1 MSGRGFLRRRV
12 IVFLC
17 DCFGHARKSHY
28 EEILRYA
35 NERAAVQRTDGELAA
50 GLIHQSFTSLA
61 LLIATFLVASF
72 FAYIYSIKRQNY
84 LLLWTAA
91 WLVFGVHYISPAIT
105 QSAVSSALEG
115 ALTQW
120 LFGLSALLF
129 FLGAQIYAQRRCW
142 KRRALAAAAVLGIW
156 AAANAANLFSLS
168 AIIPASLL
176 YVAVAAIFWQESRRQ
191 ETLADRLLGLS
202 FGSWG
207 VLWLGLHY
215 LKGTPELQGSNL
227 NVVATAPC
235 AFVAMLMVMAL
246 YEEEKRRIERN
257 MLALSNLNLATSSFV
272 GGEIQRMLSQA
283 LDRVLG
289 VVRLPAGALFL
300 HHGDPQGPTSVVA
313 VGLSDEFCRAAQN
326 ESLDDYLVSL
336 VARLGGLL
344 GFRDLRDDSLSALE
358 KEKSI
363 RRFRELALAQ
373 GLRSVVAIS
382 LQAKEQAF
390 GVLLLGTPDNRR
402 FTSAELRLLLA
413 LGHQIGMAV
422 ENSYLIQQTS
432 RRSEEL
438 HVLNE
443 IGRVLSSTLQKED
456 LTKKV
461 WEELRRLFD
470 VENFYIAELDSFRDE
485 LRFDLEIIAGN
496 RVPRRTRPA
505 GNHLTEYL
513 IRTRQPVLI
522 RENYVTEVKKLGVEP
537 IRNGGCFCG
546 VPLVAYDRAIGAM
559 AVFSDHERAFDEGHL
574 ELLRVLA
581 SEASIAIE
589 NARLFYEERTK
600 ARHLSLLNTIS
611 RNAIAT
617 LNPDEMLAKI
627 TEQLEA
633 GLTYDHIGIGSLDYA
648 TREIV
653 IQAEA
658 GTRRGTLSQRIPLGT
673 GLVGHVA
680 RNGHMAVFRAGSSS
694 DGGLK
699 PLLPDSIAAIALP
712 VFYAEQLHGILYI
725 ESATPVDF
733 SEEEVLLLRTLA
745 DLIAGA
751 LHNALSFQKAQEQ
764 AITDGLTG
772 VKTHR
777 FFMEALSSEWKR
789 STRAGRSF
797 ALVLMDLD
805 RFKFVNDFYGH
816 LEGDLV
822 LQRVGQIL
830 ETNCRRSDVVARYG
844 GDEFVILMPETTMEH
859 ARQLASKLRGW
870 VSADPLLRE
879 KNISASFG
887 IACYPLHGSSPQD
900 LIQVADASMY
910 LSKHQGGNAVSTAD
924 HFDPNEAKKWKRDVL
939 EAYLG
944 VTLKRLFSTGPEA
957 FEEIYQRLRQFTE
970 SLSATETDN
979 GSKSIASQE
988 GPHALP
994 QAVLDTVTSLAYA
1007 IDAKDHYTQGHSQK
1021 VAAYAA
1027 LIAESLGMSEAEVE
1041 EIRLGAVLHDIGK
1054 VGIPEGI
1061 LNKNGPLNPE
1071 EWDTMKSHVSFGAKI
1086 LDPLAPLARIREM
1099 VLHHHEFYDGSG
1111 YPHALAGEHIPIG
1124 ARIIAIADAYD
1135 TITSDRTYKKARSA
1149 PDALAE
1155 LERCSNAQF
1164 DGSIVEVFVRTMRT
1178 LPNPV
1183 IEVAATS
1190 AAPRTP

>member
-1 MSGRGFLRRRV
+1 MVPKRGMESSVYTGVEVSFAPGKGAV
-12 IVFLC
+12 
-17 DCFGHARKSHY
+17 RKTGGESIA
-28 EEILRYA
+28 ILMP
-35 NERAAVQRTDGELAA
+35 
-50 GLIHQSFTSLA
+50 QSFISLA
-61 LLIATFLVASF
+61 LLIATTLVAGF
-72 FAYIYSIKRQNY
+72 FSYIYSIKRQTY
-84 LLLWTAA
+84 QLLWTAG
-91 WLVFGVHYISPAIT
+91 WTVFGLHYLGQAIAQGTPSSPLET
-105 QSAVSSALEG
+105 ALDH
-115 ALTQW
+115 W
-120 LFGLSALLF
+120 LYTLSGLLF
-129 FLGAQIYAQRRCW
+129 FLGAQIYSQRKPW
-142 KRRALAAAAVLGIW
+142 KIPALVLGVVLGLW
-156 AAANAANLFSLS
+156 AAANAFNIFSIS
-168 AIIPASLL
+168 EVIPASML
-176 YVAVAAIFWQESRRQ
+176 YVAVAVVFWQESRRQ
-191 ETLADRLLGLS
+191 ETLADRLLGIS
-202 FGSWG
+202 FASWG
-207 VLWLGLHY
+207 VLWASLHF
-215 LKGTPELQGSNL
+215 LNNSPELQGPSI
-227 NVVATAPC
+227 NVVAAAPC

-313 VGLSDEFCRAAQN
+313 VGLSDDFCRAAQD
-326 ESLDDYLVSL
+326 EGLDDYLVSL

-358 KEKSI
+358 KEQSI
-363 RRFRELALAQ
+363 RRFRDLALAQ

-390 GVLLLGTPDNRR
+390 GVLLLGTPDSRR
-402 FTSAELRLLLA
+402 FTAAELRLLLA

-443 IGRVLSSTLQKED
+443 IGRALSSTLNKED
-456 LTKKV
+456 LMRKV

-470 VENFYIAELDSFRDE
+470 VENFYIAEFDPIRDE
-485 LRFDLEIIAGN
+485 MVFDLEMIDGA
-496 RVPRRTRPA
+496 RMPKRARPA
-505 GNHLTEYL
+505 GNHISEYI

-522 RENYVTEVKKLGVEP
+522 RDNYAAEVKKLGVEP
-537 IRNGGCFCG
+537 LRTKGCFCG

-559 AVFSDHERAFDEGHL
+559 AVFSDHERTFDEGHL

-581 SEASIAIE
+581 SEASIALE
-589 NARLFYEERTK
+589 NARLFHEERTK

-627 TEQLEA
+627 TEQLED
-633 GLTYDHIGIGSLDYA
+633 GLVYDHIGIGVLDYA

-658 GTRRGTLSQRIPLGT
+658 GKRRGTLGQRIPLGA
-673 GLVGHVA
+673 GLIGQVA
-680 RNGHMAVFRAGSSS
+680 RNGHMAAYRATSTT
-694 DGGLK
+694 DGALK
-699 PLLPDSIAAIALP
+699 PLLPDSVAAMALP
-712 VFYAEQLHGILYI
+712 VFYAEQLHGILSI
-725 ESATPVDF
+725 ESSVPTDF

-777 FFMEALSSEWKR
+777 FFMEALSAEWKR
-789 STRAGRSF
+789 STRAGRAF

-822 LQRVGQIL
+822 LQRVGHIL

-844 GDEFVILMPETTMEH
+844 GDEFVILMPETNMEH

-887 IACYPLHGSSPQD
+887 IACYPLHGSSPQE

-957 FEEIYQRLRQFTE
+957 FEEIYQRLTQFTE
-970 SLSATETDN
+970 SLAATEPTN
-979 GSKSIASQE
+979 GKPATTPLQ
-988 GPHALP
+988 GPQALP
-994 QAVLDTVTSLAYA
+994 QAVLDTVTSLAFA

-1021 VAAYAA
+1021 VSAYAA
-1027 LIAESLGMSEAEVE
+1027 LIAEAMEMSDAEVE
-1041 EIRLGAVLHDIGK
+1041 EIRLGGVLHDIGK
-1054 VGIPEGI
+1054 VGIPENI
-1061 LNKNGPLNPE
+1061 LNKSGPLNPD
-1071 EWDTMKSHVSFGAKI
+1071 EWETMKSHVKFGAKI
-1086 LDPLAPLARIREM
+1086 LDPLTPLARIREM
-1099 VLHHHEFYDGSG
+1099 VLHHHEFFDGSG
-1111 YPHALAGEHIPIG
+1111 YPDALGGDKIPLG

-1135 TITSDRTYKKARSA
+1135 TITSDRTYKKARRA
-1149 PDALAE
+1149 ADALSE
-1155 LERCSNAQF
+1155 LERCANAQF
-1164 DGSIVEVFVRTMRT
+1164 DGAIVQVFVRTMRA

-1183 IEVAATS
+1183 IEVAATTG
-1190 AAPRTP
+1190 PRDK

>member
-1 MSGRGFLRRRV
+1 M
-12 IVFLC
+12 
-17 DCFGHARKSHY
+17 
-28 EEILRYA
+28 
-35 NERAAVQRTDGELAA
+35 
-50 GLIHQSFTSLA
+50 HQSFISLA
-61 LLIATFLVASF
+61 LLIATALVAGF
-72 FAYIYSIKRQNY
+72 FTYIHSIKRQTY

-91 WLVFGVHYISPAIT
+91 WAVFGLHYVWLTLAPWAGASPLQGALNRWLF
-105 QSAVSSALEG
+105 AVSG
-115 ALTQW
+115 V
-120 LFGLSALLF
+120 LF
-129 FLGAQIYAQRRCW
+129 FLGAQLYAQRKAW
-142 KRRALAAAAVLGIW
+142 KIPGLAVGVLFGFW
-156 AAANAANLFSLS
+156 AAANAANAFSVS
-168 AIIPASLL
+168 ALIPGSLL
-176 YVAVAAIFWQESRRQ
+176 YIAVAVVFWQESRRQ
-191 ETLADRLLGLS
+191 ETLADGLLAVS
-202 FGSWG
+202 FASWG
-207 VLWLGLHY
+207 VLWIALHF
-215 LKGTPELQGSNL
+215 LDATPELQGAGMS
-227 NVVATAPC
+227 VVAAAPC

-313 VGLSDEFCRAAQN
+313 VGLSDDFCRAAQS
-326 ESLDDYLVSL
+326 EGLDDYLVGL

-373 GLRSVVAIS
+373 SLRSVVAIS

-402 FTSAELRLLLA
+402 FTPAELRLLLA

-443 IGRVLSSTLQKED
+443 IGRALSSTLNKED
-456 LTKKV
+456 LTRKV

-470 VENFYIAELDSFRDE
+470 VENFYIAELDPLRDE
-485 LRFDLEIIAGN
+485 IQFDLEVVNGELLPKRA
-496 RVPRRTRPA
+496 RSA
-505 GNHLTEYL
+505 GNHITEYI

-522 RENYVTEVKKLGVEP
+522 RDNYVAEAKKLGVEP
-537 IRNGGCFCG
+537 LRTTGCFCG
-546 VPLVAYDRAIGAM
+546 VPLVAYDHAIGAM
-559 AVFSDHERAFDEGHL
+559 AVYSDHERVFDEGHL

-589 NARLFYEERTK
+589 NARLFNEERTK

-633 GLTYDHIGIGSLDYA
+633 GLTYDHIGIGVLDYA
-648 TREIV
+648 TREVV

-658 GTRRGTLSQRIPLGT
+658 GKRRGTLGQRIPLGS
-673 GLVGHVA
+673 GLIGNVA
-680 RNGHMAVFRAGSSS
+680 RNGQMAAYRRPSAPA
-694 DGGLK
+694 DGASK
-699 PLLPDSIAAIALP
+699 PLLPDSVAAIALP
-712 VFYAEQLHGILYI
+712 VFYAEQLHGILFI
-725 ESATPVDF
+725 ESSRPVDF

-777 FFMEALSSEWKR
+777 FFMEALSAEWKR
-789 STRAGRSF
+789 STRAGRAF

-844 GDEFVILMPETTMEH
+844 GDEFVILMPETNMEH

-887 IACYPLHGSSPQD
+887 IACYPLHGSSPQE

-924 HFDPNEAKKWKRDVL
+924 HFDPNEAKKWKKDVL

-944 VTLKRLFSTGPEA
+944 VTLKRLFATGPEA
-957 FEEIYQRLRQFTE
+957 FEEIY
-970 SLSATETDN
+970 
-979 GSKSIASQE
+979 
-988 GPHALP
+988 
-994 QAVLDTVTSLAYA
+994 
-1007 IDAKDHYTQGHSQK
+1007 
-1021 VAAYAA
+1021 
-1027 LIAESLGMSEAEVE
+1027 
-1041 EIRLGAVLHDIGK
+1041 
-1054 VGIPEGI
+1054 
-1061 LNKNGPLNPE
+1061 
-1071 EWDTMKSHVSFGAKI
+1071 
-1086 LDPLAPLARIREM
+1086 
-1099 VLHHHEFYDGSG
+1099 
-1111 YPHALAGEHIPIG
+1111 
-1124 ARIIAIADAYD
+1124 
-1135 TITSDRTYKKARSA
+1135 
-1149 PDALAE
+1149 
-1155 LERCSNAQF
+1155 
-1164 DGSIVEVFVRTMRT
+1164 
-1178 LPNPV
+1178 
-1183 IEVAATS
+1183 
-1190 AAPRTP
+1190 

>member
-1 MSGRGFLRRRV
+1 M
-12 IVFLC
+12 IP
-17 DCFGHARKSHY
+17 
-28 EEILRYA
+28 E
-35 NERAAVQRTDGELAA
+35 
-50 GLIHQSFTSLA
+50 SFISLA
-61 LLIATFLVASF
+61 LLIATILVAGF
-72 FAYIYSIKRQNY
+72 FAYIYNIKRQTY

-91 WLVFGVHYISPAIT
+91 WTVFGFHYLGAAVAQWMTPSPI
-105 QSAVSSALEG
+105 QSALNH
-115 ALTQW
+115 W
-120 LFGLSALLF
+120 LFALAGVLF
-129 FLGAQIYAQRRCW
+129 FLGAQLYSQRKPW
-142 KRRALAAAAVLGIW
+142 KIPAVFVGVLLGLW
-156 AAANAANLFSLS
+156 AAANAAHTISVS
-168 AIIPASLL
+168 AVIPSSLL
-176 YVAVAAIFWQESRRQ
+176 YIGVAVVFWQESRRQ
-191 ETLADRLLGLS
+191 ETLADRLLGVS
-202 FGSWG
+202 FASWG
-207 VLWLGLHY
+207 ILWISLQVLNA
-215 LKGTPELQGSNL
+215 TPELQGAGMS
-227 NVVATAPC
+227 VVGAAPC

-272 GGEIQRMLSQA
+272 GGEIQRMLAQA

-313 VGLSDEFCRAAQN
+313 VGLSDDFCRAAQN
-326 ESLDDYLVSL
+326 EGLDDYLVGL

-358 KEKSI
+358 KEQSI

-390 GVLLLGTPDNRR
+390 GVLLLGTPDSRR
-402 FTSAELRLLLA
+402 FTPAELRLLLA

-443 IGRVLSSTLQKED
+443 IGRALSSTLHKED
-456 LTKKV
+456 LMQKV

-470 VENFYIAELDSFRDE
+470 VENFYIAELDPLRDE
-485 LRFDLEIIAGN
+485 IHFDLEMIDGA
-496 RVPRRTRPA
+496 RKLKRARPT
-505 GNHLTEYL
+505 GNHITEYI

-522 RENYVTEVKKLGVEP
+522 RDNYVAEVKKLGVEP
-537 IRNGGCFCG
+537 IRTKGCFCG
-546 VPLVAYDRAIGAM
+546 VPLVAYDHAIGAM
-559 AVFSDHERAFDEGHL
+559 AVFSDHEGAFDEGHL

-589 NARLFYEERTK
+589 NARLFNEERTK

-627 TEQLEA
+627 AEQLET
-633 GLTYDHIGIGSLDYA
+633 GLTYDHIGIGVLNYA

-658 GTRRGTLSQRIPLGT
+658 GKRRGTLGHRIPLGA
-673 GLVGHVA
+673 GLIGHVA
-680 RNGHMAVFRAGSSS
+680 RNGHMAVYRSASPTDSAW
-694 DGGLK
+694 L
-699 PLLPDSIAAIALP
+699 PLLPDTIAAIALP
-712 VFYAEQLHGILYI
+712 VFYADQLHGILYV
-725 ESATPVDF
+725 ESSAPADF
-733 SEEEVLLLRTLA
+733 SEEEVLLMRTLA

-777 FFMEALSSEWKR
+777 FFMEALSAEWKR
-789 STRAGRSF
+789 STRAGRAF

-816 LEGDLV
+816 LEGDLM

-830 ETNCRRSDVVARYG
+830 ESNCRRSDVVARYG
-844 GDEFVILMPETTMEH
+844 GDEFVILMPETNMEH

-870 VSADPLLRE
+870 VAADPLLRE

-887 IACYPLHGSSPQD
+887 IACYPLHGSSPQE

-970 SLSATETDN
+970 SLAATEMNDGKTAA
-979 GSKSIASQE
+979 ASAQ
-988 GPHALP
+988 GPQALP
-994 QAVLDTVTSLAYA
+994 QAVLDTVTSLAFA

-1021 VAAYAA
+1021 VSAYAA
-1027 LIAESLGMSEAEVE
+1027 LIAEGLGMNDAEVE

-1054 VGIPEGI
+1054 VGIPENI
-1061 LNKNGPLNPE
+1061 LNKSGPLNPE
-1071 EWDTMKSHVSFGAKI
+1071 EWETMKSHVKFGAKI
-1086 LDPLAPLARIREM
+1086 LDPLAPLARVREM
-1099 VLHHHEFYDGSG
+1099 VLHHHEFFDGSG
-1111 YPHALAGEHIPIG
+1111 YPEALSGDKIPLG

-1135 TITSDRTYKKARSA
+1135 TITSDRTYKKARHA
-1149 PDALAE
+1149 NEALAE
-1155 LERCSNAQF
+1155 LERCANAQF
-1164 DGSIVEVFVRTMRT
+1164 DGAIVELFVRVMRA

-1183 IEVAATS
+1183 IEVAAS
-1190 AAPRTP
+1190 GGSQRNS

>member
-1 MSGRGFLRRRV
+1 L
-12 IVFLC
+12 
-17 DCFGHARKSHY
+17 
-28 EEILRYA
+28 
-35 NERAAVQRTDGELAA
+35 DGESVAILM
-50 GLIHQSFTSLA
+50 HQSFISLA
-61 LLIATFLVASF
+61 LLIATTLVAGF
-72 FAYIYSIKRQNY
+72 FAYIYSIKRQAY
-84 LLLWTAA
+84 LLLWTAG
-91 WLVFGVHYISPAIT
+91 WTVFGLHYLGQTLAQEAP
-105 QSAVSSALEG
+105 SSALEI
-115 ALTQW
+115 ALDHW
-120 LFGLSALLF
+120 LYTLSGLLF
-129 FLGAQIYAQRRCW
+129 FLGAQIYSQRKPW
-142 KRRALAAAAVLGIW
+142 KIPALVLAVFLGLW
-156 AAANAANLFSLS
+156 AAANAANVVRISEV
-168 AIIPASLL
+168 IPASML
-176 YVAVAAIFWQESRRQ
+176 YVAVAVVFWQESRRQ
-191 ETLADRLLGLS
+191 ETLADRLLSVS
-202 FGSWG
+202 FASWG
-207 VLWLGLHY
+207 VLWVSLHF
-215 LKGTPELQGSNL
+215 LNTAPELQGANV
-227 NVVATAPC
+227 NVVAAAPC
-235 AFVAMLMVMAL
+235 AFVAMLMVMAI

-313 VGLSDEFCRAAQN
+313 VGLSDDFCRAAQD
-326 ESLDDYLVSL
+326 EGLDDYLVSL
-336 VARLGGLL
+336 VSRLGGLL

-358 KEKSI
+358 KEQSI
-363 RRFRELALAQ
+363 RRFRDLALTQ

-390 GVLLLGTPDNRR
+390 GVLLLGTPDSRR
-402 FTSAELRLLLA
+402 FTPAELRLLLA

-443 IGRVLSSTLQKED
+443 IGRALSSTLNKED
-456 LTKKV
+456 LMRKV

-470 VENFYIAELDSFRDE
+470 VENFYIAELDPLRDE
-485 LRFDLEIIAGN
+485 MHFDLEMIDGA
-496 RVPRRTRPA
+496 RMPKRTRPA
-505 GNHLTEYL
+505 GNYITEYI

-522 RENYVTEVKKLGVEP
+522 RDNYVAEAKKLGVEP
-537 IRNGGCFCG
+537 LRTKGCFCG
-546 VPLVAYDRAIGAM
+546 VPLVAYDHAIGAM
-559 AVFSDHERAFDEGHL
+559 AVYSDNERSFDEGHL

-589 NARLFYEERTK
+589 NARLFHEERTK
-600 ARHLSLLNTIS
+600 ARHLTLLNTIS

-627 TEQLEA
+627 TEQLEE
-633 GLTYDHIGIGSLDYA
+633 GLTYDHIGIGQLDYA

-658 GTRRGTLSQRIPLGT
+658 GKRRGTTGRRIPLGT
-673 GLVGHVA
+673 GLIGHVA
-680 RNGHMAVFRAGSSS
+680 RNGHMAAYRAASLA
-694 DGGLK
+694 DNALK
-699 PLLPDSIAAIALP
+699 PLLPDTVSAIALP
-712 VFYAEQLHGILYI
+712 VFYADQLHGILSI
-725 ESATPVDF
+725 ESSVTADF
-733 SEEEVLLLRTLA
+733 SEEEILLLRTLA

-777 FFMEALSSEWKR
+777 FFMEALSAEWKR
-789 STRAGRSF
+789 STRAGRAF

-822 LQRVGQIL
+822 LQRVGHIL

-844 GDEFVILMPETTMEH
+844 GDEFVILMPETNMEH

-887 IACYPLHGSSPQD
+887 IACYPLHGSSPQE

-944 VTLKRLFSTGPEA
+944 VTLKRLFATGPEA
-957 FEEIYQRLRQFTE
+957 FEEIYQRLTQFTE
-970 SLSATETDN
+970 SLASTETVN
-979 GSKSIASQE
+979 GKAATPPAQ
-988 GPHALP
+988 GPQALP
-994 QAVLDTVTSLAYA
+994 QAVLDTVTSLAFA

-1021 VAAYAA
+1021 VSAYAA
-1027 LIAESLGMSEAEVE
+1027 LIAEAMDMSDAEVE
-1041 EIRLGAVLHDIGK
+1041 EIRLGGVLHDIGK
-1054 VGIPEGI
+1054 VGIPENI
-1061 LNKNGPLNPE
+1061 LNKSGPLNPD
-1071 EWDTMKSHVSFGAKI
+1071 EWETMKSHVRFGAKI
-1086 LDPLAPLARIREM
+1086 LDPLTPLARIREM
-1099 VLHHHEFYDGSG
+1099 VLHHHEYFDGSG
-1111 YPHALAGEHIPIG
+1111 YPDALGGEKIPLG

-1135 TITSDRTYKKARSA
+1135 TITSDRTYKKARRA
-1149 PDALAE
+1149 ADALAE
-1155 LERCSNAQF
+1155 LERCANAQF
-1164 DGSIVEVFVRTMRT
+1164 DGAIVEVFVRTMRA

-1183 IEVAATS
+1183 IEVAATTG
-1190 AAPRTP
+1190 PRNT

>member
-1 MSGRGFLRRRV
+1 LCIDTTFQPLTRLSSRAEWIVGTQRNTRVFCAEVSRGSAV
-12 IVFLC
+12 C
-17 DCFGHARKSHY
+17 D
-28 EEILRYA
+28 
-35 NERAAVQRTDGELAA
+35 VDGESIADLM
-50 GLIHQSFTSLA
+50 HQSFISLA
-61 LLIATFLVASF
+61 LLIATTLVAGF
-72 FAYIYSIKRQNY
+72 FAYIYSIKRQTY
-84 LLLWTAA
+84 LLLWTAG
-91 WLVFGVHYISPAIT
+91 WTVFGLHYLGQALAQEAP
-105 QSAVSSALEG
+105 SSAFEN
-115 ALTQW
+115 AMDHW
-120 LFGLSALLF
+120 LYTLSGLLF
-129 FLGAQIYAQRRCW
+129 FLGAQIYSQRKPW
-142 KRRALAAAAVLGIW
+142 KIPALILGVFLGLW
-156 AAANAANLFSLS
+156 AAANAVNMFTISEV
-168 AIIPASLL
+168 IPASMLC
-176 YVAVAAIFWQESRRQ
+176 VAVAVVFWQESRRQ
-191 ETLADRLLGLS
+191 ETLADRLLGVS
-202 FGSWG
+202 FASWG
-207 VLWLGLHY
+207 VLWVSLHF
-215 LKGTPELQGSNL
+215 LNSSPELQGPSVS
-227 NVVATAPC
+227 VVAAAPC

-272 GGEIQRMLSQA
+272 GGEIQRMLAQA

-313 VGLSDEFCRAAQN
+313 VGLSDDFCRAAQN
-326 ESLDDYLVSL
+326 EGLDDYLVSL
-336 VARLGGLL
+336 VSRLGGLL

-358 KEKSI
+358 KEQSI
-363 RRFRELALAQ
+363 RRFRDLALAQ

-390 GVLLLGTPDNRR
+390 GVLLLGTPDSRR
-402 FTSAELRLLLA
+402 FTPAELRLLLA

-443 IGRVLSSTLQKED
+443 IGRALSSTLNKED
-456 LTKKV
+456 LMRKV

-470 VENFYIAELDSFRDE
+470 VENFYIAELDPIRDE
-485 LRFDLEIIAGN
+485 MHFDLEMIDGG
-496 RVPRRTRPA
+496 RMPKRTRPA
-505 GNHLTEYL
+505 GNHITEYI

-522 RENYVTEVKKLGVEP
+522 RDNYVAEAKKLGVKP
-537 IRNGGCFCG
+537 LRTKGCFCG

-559 AVFSDHERAFDEGHL
+559 AVFSDHERTFDEGHL

-589 NARLFYEERTK
+589 NARLFHEERTK
-600 ARHLSLLNTIS
+600 ARHLTLLNTIS

-627 TEQLEA
+627 TEQLED
-633 GLTYDHIGIGSLDYA
+633 GLTYDHIGIGQLDYA

-658 GTRRGTLSQRIPLGT
+658 GKRRGTLGRRIPLGT
-673 GLVGHVA
+673 GLIGQVA
-680 RNGHMAVFRAGSSS
+680 RNGHMGTYRAASPTDSA
-694 DGGLK
+694 LK
-699 PLLPDSIAAIALP
+699 PLLPDSVSAIALP
-712 VFYAEQLHGILYI
+712 VFYAEQLHGILSI
-725 ESATPVDF
+725 ECSVPTEF
-733 SEEEVLLLRTLA
+733 SEEELLLLRTLA

-751 LHNALSFQKAQEQ
+751 LHNAMAFQKAQEQ

-777 FFMEALSSEWKR
+777 FFMEALSAEWKR
-789 STRAGRSF
+789 STRAGRAF

-822 LQRVGQIL
+822 LQRVGHIL

-844 GDEFVILMPETTMEH
+844 GDEFVILMPETNMEH

-887 IACYPLHGSSPQD
+887 IACYPLHGSSPQE

-957 FEEIYQRLRQFTE
+957 FEEIYQRLTQFTE
-970 SLSATETDN
+970 SLAATETGN
-979 GSKSIASQE
+979 GKAITAAVQ
-988 GPHALP
+988 GPQALP
-994 QAVLDTVTSLAYA
+994 QAVLDTVTSLAFA

-1021 VAAYAA
+1021 VSAYAA
-1027 LIAESLGMSEAEVE
+1027 LIAEAMEMSDAEIE
-1041 EIRLGAVLHDIGK
+1041 EIRLGGVLHDIGK
-1054 VGIPEGI
+1054 VGIPENI
-1061 LNKNGPLNPE
+1061 LNKSGPLNPD
-1071 EWDTMKSHVSFGAKI
+1071 EWETMKSHVKFGAKI
-1086 LDPLAPLARIREM
+1086 LDPLTPLARIREM
-1099 VLHHHEFYDGSG
+1099 VLHHHEYYDGSG
-1111 YPHALAGEHIPIG
+1111 YPDALGGEKIPLG

-1135 TITSDRTYKKARSA
+1135 TITSDRTYKKARRA
-1149 PDALAE
+1149 ADALAE
-1155 LERCSNAQF
+1155 LERCANAQF
-1164 DGSIVEVFVRTMRT
+1164 DGAIVEVFVRTLRA

-1183 IEVAATS
+1183 IEVAATTG
-1190 AAPRTP
+1190 PRNS

>member
-1 MSGRGFLRRRV
+1 MV
-12 IVFLC
+12 
-17 DCFGHARKSHY
+17 
-28 EEILRYA
+28 
-35 NERAAVQRTDGELAA
+35 DGESIASLM
-50 GLIHQSFTSLA
+50 HQNFISLA
-61 LLIATFLVASF
+61 LLLATTLVAGF
-72 FAYIYSIKRQNY
+72 FAYIYSIKRQTY
-84 LLLWTAA
+84 LLLWTAG
-91 WLVFGVHYISPAIT
+91 WSVFGLHYLGQALAQGTP
-105 QSAVSSALEG
+105 SSALEN
-115 ALTQW
+115 ALDHW
-120 LFGLSALLF
+120 LYTLSGLLF
-129 FLGAQIYAQRRCW
+129 FLGAQIYSQRKPWRIP
-142 KRRALAAAAVLGIW
+142 ALVLAVFLGLW
-156 AAANAANLFSLS
+156 AAANAVNVI
-168 AIIPASLL
+168 AISEVIPASML
-176 YVAVAAIFWQESRRQ
+176 YVAVAVVFWQESRRQ
-191 ETLADRLLGLS
+191 ETLADRLLGVS
-202 FGSWG
+202 FASWG
-207 VLWLGLHY
+207 VLWVSLHF
-215 LKGTPELQGSNL
+215 LNGSPELQGASI
-227 NVVATAPC
+227 NVVAAAPC

-257 MLALSNLNLATSSFV
+257 MLALSNLNLATSSLV

-313 VGLSDEFCRAAQN
+313 VGLSDDFCRAAQN
-326 ESLDDYLVSL
+326 EGLDDYLVNL
-336 VARLGGLL
+336 VSRLGGLL

-358 KEKSI
+358 KEQSI
-363 RRFRELALAQ
+363 RRFRDLALAQ

-390 GVLLLGTPDNRR
+390 GVLLLGTQDSRR
-402 FTSAELRLLLA
+402 FTPAELRLLLA

-443 IGRVLSSTLQKED
+443 IGRALSSTLNKED
-456 LTKKV
+456 LMRKV

-470 VENFYIAELDSFRDE
+470 VENFYIAEFDPLRDE
-485 LRFDLEIIAGN
+485 MRFDLEMIDGS
-496 RVPRRTRPA
+496 RVPKRTRPA
-505 GNHLTEYL
+505 GNHLTEYI

-522 RENYVTEVKKLGVEP
+522 RDNFVAEVKKLGVEP
-537 IRNGGCFCG
+537 MRDKGCFCG
-546 VPLVAYDRAIGAM
+546 VPLVAYDHAIGAM
-559 AVFSDHERAFDEGHL
+559 AVFSNHERTFDEGHL

-589 NARLFYEERTK
+589 NARLFQEERTK

-627 TEQLEA
+627 TEQLED
-633 GLTYDHIGIGSLDYA
+633 GLTYDHIGIGVLEYS

-658 GTRRGTLSQRIPLGT
+658 GKRRGALGQRIPLGA
-673 GLVGHVA
+673 GLIGQVA
-680 RNGHMAVFRAGSSS
+680 RNGHLAAYHAASHADSA
-694 DGGLK
+694 LK
-699 PLLPDSIAAIALP
+699 PVLPDSVAAIALP
-712 VFYAEQLHGILYI
+712 VFYAEQLHGILYV
-725 ESATPVDF
+725 ESATPIDF
-733 SEEEVLLLRTLA
+733 SEEEILLLRTLA

-751 LHNALSFQKAQEQ
+751 RHNSLSFQKAQEQ

-777 FFMEALSSEWKR
+777 FFMEALSAEWKR
-789 STRAGRSF
+789 STRAGRAF

-822 LQRVGQIL
+822 LQRVGHIL

-844 GDEFVILMPETTMEH
+844 GDEFVILMPETNMEH

-887 IACYPLHGSSPQD
+887 IACYPLHGSSPQE

-957 FEEIYQRLRQFTE
+957 FEEIYQRLTQFTE
-970 SLSATETDN
+970 SLAATEIGGGKPAT
-979 GSKSIASQE
+979 IPAQ
-988 GPHALP
+988 GPQALP
-994 QAVLDTVTSLAYA
+994 QAVLDTVTSLAFA

-1021 VAAYAA
+1021 VSAYAA
-1027 LIAESLGMSEAEVE
+1027 LIAEAMEMSDAEVE
-1041 EIRLGAVLHDIGK
+1041 EIRLGGVLHDIGK
-1054 VGIPEGI
+1054 VGIPENI
-1061 LNKNGPLNPE
+1061 LNKSGPLNPD
-1071 EWDTMKSHVSFGAKI
+1071 EWETMKSHVKFGAKI
-1086 LDPLAPLARIREM
+1086 LDPLTPLARIREM
-1099 VLHHHEFYDGSG
+1099 VLHHHEYFDGSG
-1111 YPHALAGEHIPIG
+1111 YPEALAGEKIPLG

-1135 TITSDRTYKKARSA
+1135 TITSDRTYKKARKA
-1149 PDALAE
+1149 GDALAE
-1155 LERCSNAQF
+1155 LERCANAQF
-1164 DGSIVEVFVRTMRT
+1164 DGAIVEIFVRTLRA

-1183 IEVAATS
+1183 IEVATTTG
-1190 AAPRTP
+1190 PRNS